1 MMLITEVNFR
11 KTCIFIVINC
21 DIHLSPFCCFSQTGT
36 IFDDVV
42 GTEESIDVK
51 SMISL
56 LKKLFSCLMTM
67 TTFYK
72 SIL

>member
-1 MMLITEVNFR
+1 MTLITEVNFR
-11 KTCIFIVINC
+11 KICSIFTVINC
-21 DIHLSPFCCFSQTGT
+21 DIHLSPFCCFSQTDT

-56 LKKLFSCLMTM
+56 LKKLFSCLTTM
-67 TTFYK
+67 TFYK